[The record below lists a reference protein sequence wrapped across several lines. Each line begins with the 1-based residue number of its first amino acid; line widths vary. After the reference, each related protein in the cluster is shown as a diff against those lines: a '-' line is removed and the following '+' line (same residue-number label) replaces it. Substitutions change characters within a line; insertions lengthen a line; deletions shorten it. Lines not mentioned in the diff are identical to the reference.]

1 MSELQ
6 AVKSVV
12 RGFLGAVD
20 RAKPHEVAAAIRRFT
35 AQNYRWRGVHP
46 FNELHDAEDVAETF
60 WMPFKR
66 AFSAVQRRES
76 VFMAGRN
83 SDEHVG
89 GEWVCS
95 MGHFMGLL
103 DKDWLGIPAT
113 HKMAFLP
120 YAEFHRVNAGRI
132 GETAFFCDILSVMR
146 QAGCSP
152 LPMTTGAAIIA
163 PGPRTQDGLLLDPQD
178 PTESVTTLALIQ
190 RMIDDLITSHLH
202 SPPAELRTTWHEDMC
217 WFGPEGIGATFTID
231 RYELQHQVPFAEG
244 LTDIRSEGHECLLA
258 EGRYGGLFGWPALN
272 MTCRGGFMGLVSSG
286 ERTEMRLVDIYR
298 REGDKLAE
306 NWIFIDLLH
315 FLSLQGL
322 DVLGRLQRIRRA
334 RGSSGSAG

>member
-1 MSELQ
+1 MTGFQ
-6 AVKSVV
+6 AIKSVV
-12 RGFLGAVD
+12 RSHFGALD
-20 RAKPHEVAAAIRRFT
+20 RAKAHELAGAIRRFT
-35 AQNYRWRGVHP
+35 AEDYRWRGVHP
-46 FNELHDAEDVAETF
+46 FNELHDAEDVAEAF
-60 WMPFKR
+60 WKPFKR

-76 VFMAGRN
+76 VFMAGCN
-83 SDEHVG
+83 ADEHVG

-103 DKDWLGIPAT
+103 DHDWLGIPAT
-113 HKMAFLP
+113 GKIAFLP
-120 YAEFHRVNAGRI
+120 YVEFHRVTAGKI
-132 GETAFFCDILSVMR
+132 AETAFLCDILSVMR
-146 QAGCSP
+146 QAGYSP
-152 LPMTTGAAIIA
+152 LPVTTGAAIIA
-163 PGPRTQDGLLLDPQD
+163 PGPRTQDGLLLGPQD
-178 PTESVTTLALIQ
+178 PAGGATTLALIQ
-190 RMIDDLITSHLH
+190 RMIGDLIASDLH

-244 LTDIRSEGHECLLA
+244 LADIRSEGHECCLA
-258 EGRYGGLFGWPALN
+258 EGCYGGLFGWPALN
-272 MTCRGGFMGLVSSG
+272 MTCKGGFMGLVSSG

-322 DVLGRLQRIRRA
+322 DVLGRMQRIQRR
-334 RGSSGSAG
+334 RGRPSL